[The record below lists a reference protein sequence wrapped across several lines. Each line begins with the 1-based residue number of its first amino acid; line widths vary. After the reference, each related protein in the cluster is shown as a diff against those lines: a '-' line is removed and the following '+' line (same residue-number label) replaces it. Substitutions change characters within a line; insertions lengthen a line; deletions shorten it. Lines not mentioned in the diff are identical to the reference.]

1 MHKLTIDLV
10 SDVVC
15 PWCVIGYYRLNHALS
30 RLPEI
35 ELTLRWHPYELNPR
49 LAMGGENLREHLS
62 KKYGTNLEASQQ
74 ARKTLTELGQEVGF
88 EFHFFDEMRIYNTRK
103 AHQLLL
109 WANQHD
115 KQLPLTLALWKAY
128 FQEGK
133 AIDDDEILLELAQ
146 GVGLEREACLQVLG
160 DDSWAKAVANTEQQW
175 LQAGIHAVP
184 TLIIEQKY
192 LISGAQTS
200 DILFD
205 VLQRVSRVSTDT
217 AAQH

>member
-35 ELTLRWHPYELNPR
+35 EVTLRWHPYELNPR

-74 ARKTLTELGQEVGF
+74 ARKTLTELGQEVGV

-205 VLQRVSRVSTDT
+205 VLQRVSTDT

>member
-15 PWCVIGYYRLNHALS
+15 PWCVIGYYRLHHALS

-35 ELTLRWHPYELNPR
+35 DVTLRWHPYELNPR

-74 ARKTLTELGQEVGF
+74 ARKTLTELGHEVGF
-88 EFHFFDEMRIYNTRK
+88 DFNFFDDMRIYNTRK

-109 WANQHD
+109 WANQQN

-128 FQEGK
+128 FQQGK
-133 AIDDDEILLELAQ
+133 AIDEDDVLLELAHE
-146 GVGLEREACLQVLG
+146 VGLERAACQQILA

-200 DILFD
+200 DILLE
-205 VLQRVSRVSTDT
+205 VIQRVSAET
-217 AAQH
+217 AA

>member
-35 ELTLRWHPYELNPR
+35 EVTLRWHPYELNPR

-74 ARKTLTELGQEVGF
+74 TRKTLTELGQEVGF

-205 VLQRVSRVSTDT
+205 VLQRVSTDT

>member
-15 PWCVIGYYRLNHALS
+15 PWCVIGYYRLQHALS

-35 ELTLRWHPYELNPR
+35 DVTLRWHPYELNPR

-62 KKYGTNLEASQQ
+62 KKYGTSLEASQQ
-74 ARKTLTELGQEVGF
+74 ARKTLTELGREVGF
-88 EFHFFDEMRIYNTRK
+88 DFNFFDDMRIYNTRK

-109 WANQHD
+109 WANQQN
-115 KQLPLTLALWKAY
+115 KQLPLTLTLWQAY
-128 FQEGK
+128 FQQGK
-133 AIDDDEILLELAQ
+133 AIDEDDVLLELAHE
-146 GVGLEREACLQVLG
+146 VGLERAACQQILA

-200 DILFD
+200 DILLE
-205 VLQRVSRVSTDT
+205 VIQRVSAET
-217 AAQH
+217 AA

>member
-35 ELTLRWHPYELNPR
+35 EVTLRWHPYELNPR

-74 ARKTLTELGQEVGF
+74 ARKTLTELGQKVGF

-205 VLQRVSRVSTDT
+205 VLQRVSTDT

>member
-35 ELTLRWHPYELNPR
+35 EVTLRWHPYELNPR

-146 GVGLEREACLQVLG
+146 GVGLERGACLQVLG

-205 VLQRVSRVSTDT
+205 VLQRVSTDT

>member
-1 MHKLTIDLV
+1 
-10 SDVVC
+10 
-15 PWCVIGYYRLNHALS
+15 
-30 RLPEI
+30 
-35 ELTLRWHPYELNPR
+35 
-49 LAMGGENLREHLS
+49 
-62 KKYGTNLEASQQ
+62 
-74 ARKTLTELGQEVGF
+74 
-88 EFHFFDEMRIYNTRK
+88 MRIYNTRK

-146 GVGLEREACLQVLG
+146 RVGLEREACLQVLG

-205 VLQRVSRVSTDT
+205 VLQRVSTDT
-217 AAQH
+217 EAQH